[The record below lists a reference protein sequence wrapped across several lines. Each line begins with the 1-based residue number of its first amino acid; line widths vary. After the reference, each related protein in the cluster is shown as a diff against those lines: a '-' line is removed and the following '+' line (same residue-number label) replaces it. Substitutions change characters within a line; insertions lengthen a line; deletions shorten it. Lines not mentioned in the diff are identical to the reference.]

1 MWSLPLCLRTPTMSP
16 YLVCMCGRG
25 ECWLLIIA
33 PSSSG
38 LHKSQSYVCVDV
50 SSPVPIHF
58 CLCVFAGGF
67 LQVPMEGRS
76 KNGGAFMVQR
86 DNGKKVV
93 AALAPDFKCVC
104 RARRL
109 NAKLMVSVRIC
120 FLAHGR
126 QRQRRTPPT
135 GDVPSLTH
143 TLSHNFLS
151 LALAHTHTNSFSHT
165 HTHIHT
171 HNAHPL
177 QEEWFVVSEDPSIL
191 FTKVRTEELDTLR
204 ARAEELKAP
213 DPTEAA
219 GTFRLRVTEE
229 EEEARKGVELLHM
242 HHMHGSVDEDGG
254 SSSSQVKTSGSLAAG
269 SCRPLFCISETECL
283 PLMVFA
289 CIPVPRLAHLSVFI
303 CVCVCVCF
311 VCLSLSACLPLCF
324 LCVCLPFSSSF

>member
-1 MWSLPLCLRTPTMSP
+1 MHSWKRVLRFLRTLLGVTAQGLLSSVVCLVHVDALGLPAGEDLNESPDYQALEMYARARISVEPPLVSP
-16 YLVCMCGRG
+16 YT
-25 ECWLLIIA
+25 
-33 PSSSG
+33 
-38 LHKSQSYVCVDV
+38 HDV
-50 SSPVPIHF
+50 S
-58 CLCVFAGGF
+58 LLGGF

-109 NAKLMVSVRIC
+109 NAKLMVS
-120 FLAHGR
+120 
-126 QRQRRTPPT
+126 
-135 GDVPSLTH
+135 
-143 TLSHNFLS
+143 
-151 LALAHTHTNSFSHT
+151 
-165 HTHIHT
+165 
-171 HNAHPL
+171 
-177 QEEWFVVSEDPSIL
+177 EEWFVVSEDPSIL

-269 SCRPLFCISETECL
+269 GHIYVDADEIFDEEDPDGDLDL
-283 PLMVFA
+283 
-289 CIPVPRLAHLSVFI
+289 
-303 CVCVCVCF
+303 
-311 VCLSLSACLPLCF
+311 
-324 LCVCLPFSSSF
+324 